1 MERLCG
7 AVLLT
12 IAECYLELFILYSVG
27 WCFKSWLQYCYFA
40 DYCVYSNTP
49 FGIDVHL
56 SGGVILN

>member
-49 FGIDVHL
+49 FGI
-56 SGGVILN
+56 